1 MALIT
6 NPSPAIP
13 VETNDKGPVVETYGS
28 GTTGAN
34 NPQQSMYSNYMTN
47 VDGKGQTLSM
57 SAAPFGTSLG
67 QIVHD
72 PWGPDT
78 RPVGGREFTG
88 PWVDTRGSSG
98 ARPDRSYFGGSGN
111 DLFKYNQFYMTV
123 AQNFDPFMQKREAK
137 RPHWWLNRIPRGA
150 FQLFNG
156 TVQETNI
163 YRGGLGH
170 YFGLSDWEEL
180 APDPTTKDACAPL
193 SFRTY
198 QYAWEHLAWSGRR
211 TAWGSDPIC
220 IETLKYVPK
229 ALEQIGWI
237 LETGVKFG
245 TDIQNVWNRD
255 MFIYTTVM
263 AKRSYVM
270 TNVYRGAS
278 SPRYVY
284 QPFCKFVDS
293 GFGDLKANKAVI
305 DRPFIVID
313 ATSGIEPLNFDV
325 LDLVR
330 GQLKRR
336 CPDAAVGS
344 IGNDLMFA
352 LAVSEEDVEKYIR
365 GNEEERK
372 YWIEAN
378 PNALIQHYGFA
389 PTTFRKWT
397 ITCDDEQLRFKL
409 VKYIPAGTDASA
421 LLDYGNVGVAEFTK
435 TVSDG
440 SSGTTVVTDR
450 PLWIAKAIAPEIA
463 GRPGINGSAVPVPNP
478 EYDTAEIAI
487 APIFMNRVFTNLF
500 VPDLAALGGATGTF
514 FGPKKG
520 LNGKWA
526 WYNIQTPDNP
536 DQKIGNFK
544 GEFDIVPKPDVCV
557 YDCISFVYRR
567 CSDPLPSY
575 CPSEN
580 TKIAIHSYDSVKVA
594 KEVKVSTSKPIETVH
609 LEKGCTAGVGATV
622 KVTKAAGGE
631 LTGYV
636 LESVSTTAKKVQFVG
651 LSSSESTIA
660 VGDTFEVVR

>member
-1 MALIT
+1 MALT
-6 NPSPAIP
+6 TSPSPAISIEMKDGKP
-13 VETNDKGPVVETYGS
+13 LVETYGS
-28 GTTGAN
+28 GTSGDN
-34 NPQQSMYSNYMTN
+34 NPQKSMYADYTAQVAN
-47 VDGKGQTLSM
+47 KGQTLSM
-57 SAAPFGTSLG
+57 SAGPFEDSLG
-67 QIVHD
+67 QTVYD
-72 PWGPDT
+72 PWGPGT
-78 RPVGGREFTG
+78 RPVGGREYTG

-98 ARPDRSYFGGSGN
+98 ARPDRSYFGGTGN

-180 APDPTTKDACAPL
+180 APDPTVKDACAPL

-270 TNVYRGAS
+270 TNEYRGAS

-293 GFGDLKANKAVI
+293 GFGDLLADKTKVSK
-305 DRPFIVID
+305 PFIVID
-313 ATSGIEPLNFDV
+313 ASAGIEPLNFDV

-344 IGNDLMFA
+344 VGNDLMFA

-409 VKYIPAGTDASA
+409 KTYIPSYTSA
-421 LLDYGNVGVAEFTK
+421 VALGYGNVGLSELENKAV
-435 TVSDG
+435 
-440 SSGTTVVTDR
+440 
-450 PLWIAKAIAPEIA
+450 WIAEAVAPEIA

-487 APIFMNRVFTNLF
+487 APVFMNRVFTNLF

-536 DQKIGNFK
+536 DQKVGNFK

-580 TKIAIHSYDSVKVA
+580 TKIAIHSFDSVEVA
-594 KEVKVSTSKPIETVH
+594 AEAKVSQSKTTVVIN
-609 LEKGCTAGVGATV
+609 LNKGCTAAVADTVNV
-622 KVTKAAGGE
+622 KVTSGSTTTT

-636 LESVSTTAKKVQFVG
+636 IESVSPTAKKVQFVG
-651 LSSSESTIA
+651 LGPSETSITK
-660 VGDTFEVVR
+660 GSMFEVVR